1 MPNKRISELDESGPL
16 YSSEVG
22 FNYSQTQP
30 SGYQAGDE
38 WYLMLA
44 KPKISNEKIAYSNF
58 RKSILTDSVNLQGN
72 QKISGVKTFSDPC
85 TLKKRTYVTSIVD
98 PSSSGDIS
106 GYNFVGQTGYFKEII
121 AGDTGNLTGSGY
133 SLQTNSL
140 YVEGDIIIS
149 QDFESSESFTNLQN
163 FECNEMSGF
172 SSATLKSGINI
183 SGDMS
188 ILGNLSQNSG
198 DINLKQNI
206 HFNDLDFLFYD
217 TGILASGSN
226 EIFIDILNDEHVKI
240 SDSLT
245 AGKNLIVSNGINSGS
260 LSADGDAYIHKATS
274 NSGEFLAGNE
284 ESVVFKT
291 LLNSGQN
298 QYTIPFPKTFHEPP
312 IISTNIENGFDLNSG
327 DPQEYIQDLERDIII
342 PIQDIN
348 ITGSG
353 IFSKKSLLGDH
364 ENQLTVNLPSIDWSG
379 EGTYTVGEFSNLDDT
394 QDGIGGVTIE
404 YWILYNGLGTSFG
417 GGLDFLLEDDDE
429 IEIHAEGTV
438 NRFGNVP
445 IAGLPEEAQW
455 HHFAIYLFR
464 DDINIP
470 VGGITMWR
478 NGSRIIHK
486 WFPGTS
492 STYNTNNINR
502 LRVGKWAG
510 TEDSAGI
517 RTGNILV
524 DSMKITQ
531 ADKYG
536 RSNETITVPSE
547 PFELE
552 QDTIS
557 LIRYENNINPF
568 SISNIT
574 ERDYQIKFDKKIKHN
589 QCSIH
594 TSAMSKSSSEVSSN
608 QNIQRFNSTL
618 TAGQT
623 SYDIS
628 FPQER
633 SEAPFVNASINGLD
647 DSVQY
652 AISGVNTQGYKL
664 FLESSASNDFE
675 VNTIITEKPKQRIS

>member
-1 MPNKRISELDESGPL
+1 
-16 YSSEVG
+16 
-22 FNYSQTQP
+22 
-30 SGYQAGDE
+30 
-38 WYLMLA
+38 
-44 KPKISNEKIAYSNF
+44 
-58 RKSILTDSVNLQGN
+58 
-72 QKISGVKTFSDPC
+72 
-85 TLKKRTYVTSIVD
+85 
-98 PSSSGDIS
+98 
-106 GYNFVGQTGYFKEII
+106 
-121 AGDTGNLTGSGY
+121 
-133 SLQTNSL
+133 
-140 YVEGDIIIS
+140 
-149 QDFESSESFTNLQN
+149 
-163 FECNEMSGF
+163 
-172 SSATLKSGINI
+172 
-183 SGDMS
+183 
-188 ILGNLSQNSG
+188 
-198 DINLKQNI
+198 
-206 HFNDLDFLFYD
+206 
-217 TGILASGSN
+217 
-226 EIFIDILNDEHVKI
+226 
-240 SDSLT
+240 
-245 AGKNLIVSNGINSGS
+245 
-260 LSADGDAYIHKATS
+260 
-274 NSGEFLAGNE
+274 
-284 ESVVFKT
+284 
-291 LLNSGQN
+291 
-298 QYTIPFPKTFHEPP
+298 
-312 IISTNIENGFDLNSG
+312 
-327 DPQEYIQDLERDIII
+327 
-342 PIQDIN
+342 
-348 ITGSG
+348 
-353 IFSKKSLLGDH
+353 
-364 ENQLTVNLPSIDWSG
+364 
-379 EGTYTVGEFSNLDDT
+379 
-394 QDGIGGVTIE
+394 
-404 YWILYNGLGTSFG
+404 
-417 GGLDFLLEDDDE
+417 
-429 IEIHAEGTV
+429 
-438 NRFGNVP
+438 
-445 IAGLPEEAQW
+445 
-455 HHFAIYLFR
+455 
-464 DDINIP
+464 
-470 VGGITMWR
+470 MWR

-486 WFPGTS
+486 WFSGTS

>member
-85 TLKKRTYVTSIVD
+85 TLKKRTYITSIVD

-133 SLQTNSL
+133 SLQTNGL
-140 YVEGDIIIS
+140 YVEGDIVIS
-149 QDFESSESFTNLQN
+149 QDFESSKSFTNLQN
-163 FECNEMSGF
+163 FECNQISGF
-172 SSATLKSGINI
+172 SNATLKSGINI
-183 SGDMS
+183 SGDVLIS
-188 ILGNLSQNSG
+188 GNLFQNSG
-198 DINLKQNI
+198 DVNLKQNI
-206 HFNDLDFLFYD
+206 HFDDLDLLFRN

-226 EIFIDILNDEHVKI
+226 EILFDILNDEHIKI
-240 SDSLT
+240 GDSLT
-245 AGKNLIVSNGINSGS
+245 VGKNLIASNGINSGS
-260 LSADGDAYIHKATS
+260 LSSDGDAYIHSARS
-274 NSGEFLAGNE
+274 VSGEFLAGNE
-284 ESVVFKT
+284 ESVAFKT

-298 QYTIPFPKTFHEPP
+298 EYTISFPKTFHAKPV
-312 IISTNIENGFDLNSG
+312 ISTNIENGFDLYSG
-327 DPQEYIQDLERDIII
+327 EPQEYIQDLERDILI
-342 PIQDIN
+342 PVQDIN
-348 ITGSG
+348 TTGSG
-353 IFSKKSLLGDH
+353 IFSEKSLFADH
-364 ENQLTVNLPSIDWSG
+364 ENQLIVELPSIDWSG
-379 EGTYTVGEFSNLDDT
+379 ERTFDEFNNLDEN

-404 YWILYNGLGTSFG
+404 YWALYNELGSFG
-417 GGLDFLLEDDDE
+417 RGLDFLFEDDNE
-429 IEIHAEGTV
+429 IEIHAYGTV

-445 IAGLPEEAQW
+445 VAGLPEEAQW
-455 HHFAIYLFR
+455 HYFAIYLCR
-464 DDINIP
+464 DDINSA
-470 VGGITMWR
+470 GGSITMWR
-478 NGSRIIHK
+478 NDSRIIHK

-502 LRVGKWAG
+502 LRIGKWAG
-510 TEDSAGI
+510 TEDSAGV
-517 RTGNILV
+517 RTGNILI

-536 RSNETITVPSE
+536 RSNETISVPSK
-547 PFELE
+547 PFEAE

-557 LIRYENNINPF
+557 LIRYENNINLF

-574 ERDYQIKFDKKIKHN
+574 ETDYQIKFNKSIKHN

-594 TSAMSKSSSEVSSN
+594 TSVMSQSSSEVSSN
-608 QNIQRFNSTL
+608 QDIERFNYSL
-618 TAGQT
+618 ISGQT

-633 SEAPFVNASINGLD
+633 SQAPFVNASINGLD

-664 FLESSASNDFE
+664 FLESPASNDFE